1 MKKHIIVSLRML
13 LVMTVLTG
21 VIYPV
26 VMTLFAGTVF
36 PHQANGSLSSKDNVI
51 VGSELLA
58 QNFQSDKY
66 FWPRPSAGAFETVPS
81 SASNYGPTSDT
92 LKKLVDI
99 RRAQFIKAN
108 GLPGTTEVP
117 KDMLFASGSGLDPEI
132 SPEAAGLQLNRVA
145 RARGFDAAKTQQLR
159 EVVANHTRG
168 AQFGLFGEPRVNVLQ
183 LNLSLDELQ

>member
-1 MKKHIIVSLRML
+1 
-13 LVMTVLTG
+13 
-21 VIYPV
+21 
-26 VMTLFAGTVF
+26 
-36 PHQANGSLSSKDNVI
+36 
-51 VGSELLA
+51 
-58 QNFQSDKY
+58 
-66 FWPRPSAGAFETVPS
+66 VPS